1 MLVKNIQRVPTVAQ
15 WVKNPTAAAAEVQVQ
30 SLVLCSGLKDLA
42 LPQLG
47 LRFSPWLGSFHML
60 RMWPLKKKKKK
71 NSNTAKA
78 KVPPCS
84 APIAVPAHIFAVPS
98 HIFLCV
104 LIAFCGFGRLQNP
117 EK

>member
-1 MLVKNIQRVPTVAQ
+1 MQ
-15 WVKNPTAAAAEVQVQ
+15 WVKGPGIATAGAQIQ
-30 SLVLCSGLKDLA
+30 SLARQFPYAEDVA
-42 LPQLG
+42 I
-47 LRFSPWLGSFHML
+47 
-60 RMWPLKKKKKK
+60 KKKKKK